1 MYIVI
6 IAIFGLI
13 VGSLLNV
20 IIFRLKSGDKI
31 VWARSKCLHCGH
43 QLSAAD
49 LVPILSYV
57 FLRAKCRYCHKKIDW
72 QYPAVEGVTAV
83 IFVLGYLKFLSPVLT
98 VANLPAYLIFLFFSG
113 VLLVIFVYD
122 LKYYLILDEVTLPA
136 WLFAFLANWLLGFSI
151 FSLLL
156 ASLVLAGFFLF
167 QFILSKGKWIGGGDI
182 RLGLVMGA
190 MLGWPMVLVAL
201 LLSYITGA
209 AVSLGLL
216 VFKQKSWGDQIPF
229 GTFLTLATVVVL
241 LYGEVIL
248 RWYLTKAHLL

>member
-122 LKYYLILDEVTLPA
+122 LKYYLILD
-136 WLFAFLANWLLGFSI
+136 
-151 FSLLL
+151 
-156 ASLVLAGFFLF
+156 
-167 QFILSKGKWIGGGDI
+167 
-182 RLGLVMGA
+182 
-190 MLGWPMVLVAL
+190 
-201 LLSYITGA
+201 
-209 AVSLGLL
+209 
-216 VFKQKSWGDQIPF
+216 
-229 GTFLTLATVVVL
+229 
-241 LYGEVIL
+241 
-248 RWYLTKAHLL
+248 